1 MIIDNTISNSDLAHQ
16 SEGRELNGRATLLS
30 NETLTFEPDSKAEGL
45 LHVSTSPNFPS
56 PLVHQDEISIDS
68 DGCNNI
74 DSNHGSPYGSR
85 CSSINNFGDVI
96 SNTVV
101 SANISPSIINRS
113 KTDRHF
119 SEWDNL
125 IQRET
130 ELLQRLKRM
139 IYGNNLLSPQRDV
152 DLAAQDSAFEADLNT
167 FLQQKSI
174 LLQTYETQLLK
185 KETKS
190 PKQCESP
197 PPSSCLSP
205 GPEMSINQ
213 PALFVVQQPPD
224 IVIANRYISP
234 PPILEI
240 RSNGMESEKGKSR
253 TFIITVT
260 LCYNQLNTPA
270 QEISKTID
278 KKQDILQGIR
288 RLTLSLSNQSPK
300 TRQTYVS
307 TTFPKLKVTEVT
319 SKHKHQSFCLLFTLE
334 EYSPSGECIVLHKIK
349 TSPFQV
355 LSRPSARSENNN
367 GKRKAE
373 SDGADTPSP
382 PKHKTVKVSA
392 ISPPNESGVIPDTP
406 AHYAQMESMH
416 LQDITELLTLP
427 QKEAAHKLGISESML
442 CKRFKESTQRKWP
455 YRYLLKLDKV
465 IKILESQ
472 DKDGTISEED
482 RMKLNK
488 LGAERVQCLH
498 PVKIRIS
505 PNESVLNLNLNNNN
519 NNLAN
524 SEKKPQL
531 TSPINTLSSLASQSF
546 IQNNDSNNSISDKD
560 SDSESEDQELE
571 SHEEFLLETLELLK
585 TQKPLPSTAQPQAV
599 A

>member
-1 MIIDNTISNSDLAHQ
+1 MSAIIENTIPNSDCADL
-16 SEGRELNGRATLLS
+16 SEGREHNGRATLLS

-45 LHVSTSPNFPS
+45 ISTNASPNFPS
-56 PLVHQDEISIDS
+56 PLEHPDEISIDS
-68 DGCNNI
+68 DGCNNN

-85 CSSINNFGDVI
+85 CCSINNFGDVI
-96 SNTVV
+96 SSTVV
-101 SANISPSIINRS
+101 STNISTPNIKS
-113 KTDRHF
+113 KTDKHF
-119 SEWDNL
+119 AEWESL
-125 IQRET
+125 LQRET
-130 ELLQRLKRM
+130 ELLQRLKKLV
-139 IYGNNLLSPQRDV
+139 YGSSNLFSTQLDADIATPEFDN
-152 DLAAQDSAFEADLNT
+152 DLNT

-174 LLQTYETQLLK
+174 LLQTYETQLLN
-185 KETKS
+185 KEIKS
-190 PKQCESP
+190 PKSESE
-197 PPSSCLSP
+197 SVCRSP
-205 GPEMSINQ
+205 EPAANQ
-213 PALFVVQQPPD
+213 PVLFIVQQPPD

-240 RSNGMESEKGKSR
+240 RANGIETEKGRNR
-253 TFIITVT
+253 TFIITVS
-260 LCYNQLNTPA
+260 LCYNQLNAPV

-334 EYSPSGECIVLHKIK
+334 ECAPSGECFVLHKLK

-355 LSRPSARSENNN
+355 LSRPSARSDTN
-367 GKRKAE
+367 GTKRKSE
-373 SDGADTPSP
+373 DGLEGSSP

-392 ISPPNESGVIPDTP
+392 ISPSSSSESGVIADAPVT
-406 AHYAQMESMH
+406 HHAQMESMH

-427 QKEAAHKLGISESML
+427 QKEAAHRLGISESML

-472 DKDGTISEED
+472 DRDGTISD
-482 RMKLNK
+482 DDKTKLNK
-488 LGAERVQCLH
+488 LAVERVQCLH

-505 PNESVLNLNLNNNN
+505 PNDAILNLNNNN
-519 NNLAN
+519 NNNNHNNHNHN
-524 SEKKPQL
+524 SHPTNEKKAQS
-531 TSPINTLSSLASQSF
+531 TSPINALSSLASF
-546 IQNNDSNNSISDKD
+546 IQTDNGTANSDKD

-571 SHEEFLLETLELLK
+571 SQEEFLLETLELLK
-585 TQKPLPSTAQPQAV
+585 SQKPVAQAV
-599 A
+599 M

>member
-1 MIIDNTISNSDLAHQ
+1 MSTIIENTNSNSDFAHL
-16 SEGRELNGRATLLS
+16 SEGREHNGRATLLS

-45 LHVSTSPNFPS
+45 VNTNASPNFPS
-56 PLVHQDEISIDS
+56 PLEHQDEISIDS
-68 DGCNNI
+68 DGCNNN
-74 DSNHGSPYGSR
+74 DSNHGSPCGSR

-96 SNTVV
+96 SSTVV
-101 SANISPSIINRS
+101 STNISPSNIINKS

-119 SEWDNL
+119 AEWESL

-130 ELLQRLKRM
+130 ELLQRLKKM
-139 IYGNNLLSPQRDV
+139 VDGSTIFNTQHDV
-152 DLAAQDSAFEADLNT
+152 ELATTPDFECDLNT

-185 KETKS
+185 KEAKS
-190 PKQCESP
+190 PQCESE
-197 PPSSCLSP
+197 SVCRSP
-205 GPEMSINQ
+205 ELAANQ
-213 PALFVVQQPPD
+213 PVLFIVQQPPD

-240 RSNGMESEKGKSR
+240 RSNGIETEKGRNR
-253 TFIITVT
+253 TFIITVS
-260 LCYNQLNTPA
+260 LCYNQLNAPV

-334 EYSPSGECIVLHKIK
+334 ECAPSGECFVLHKIR

-355 LSRPSARSENNN
+355 LSRPSARSDTN
-367 GKRKAE
+367 GTKRKSE
-373 SDGADTPSP
+373 DGLEGTSP

-392 ISPPNESGVIPDTP
+392 ISPSSSGESGVIPDAPVT
-406 AHYAQMESMH
+406 HHAQMESMH

-427 QKEAAHKLGISESML
+427 QKEAAHRLGISESML

-472 DKDGTISEED
+472 DKDGTISDED
-482 RMKLNK
+482 KAKLNK
-488 LGAERVQCLH
+488 LGQERIQCLH

-505 PNESVLNLNLNNNN
+505 PNDAILNLNNNN
-519 NNLAN
+519 NNNN
-524 SEKKPQL
+524 SHASNDKKPQA
-531 TSPINTLSSLASQSF
+531 TSPINALSSLASQSF
-546 IQNNDSNNSISDKD
+546 QNADNGSAASDKD

-571 SHEEFLLETLELLK
+571 SQEEFLLETLELLK
-585 TQKPLPSTAQPQAV
+585 SQKPV
-599 A
+599 ALSVM